1 MGKKGSTGA
10 SAGRLGGRLAAGKRL
25 KNRLRRLPTVKVI
38 DKAEKNKKKK
48 RKEQAAAASAPMV
61 SASLM
66 AIANSIADALKLTP
80 RRKDLVLLGASAGY
94 AAHQAIVQES
104 APGGS
109 GSSAAAGLQQQQP
122 QQAQKAFSTPAE
134 AAPPPH
140 GKTRASSSLVTE
152 LQRTKKQKQEQAEAA
167 QRARS
172 ASEGAGSSSDPL
184 PPVLG
189 QGRRGEQL
197 VVQAKSSYGANKTYF
212 WADVVDVCRRIED
225 KNDPLKKVDLDL
237 EDEHGQPFFKVPRN
251 SAVKWLKDDHDVMRS
266 KTPPQR
272 GVSGT
277 SHWRVELE
285 VRGRTSLD
293 KPGPDTVLGQAAEDK
308 LMLEICESARM
319 GWAYVMLASNSAHS
333 LLGASPPARRGSLRR
348 LKSHALSSPALPI
361 PSTHH
366 LSIGLLHALF
376 SHVALPQ
383 QR

>member
-10 SAGRLGGRLAAGKRL
+10 SAGRLGGRLAAGKKL

-38 DKAEKNKKKK
+38 DKAEKKKKKK
-48 RKEQAAAASAPMV
+48 RKEQAAAASASPMV

-94 AAHQAIVQES
+94 AAHQAILQEA

-109 GSSAAAGLQQQQP
+109 SSSAAAGLQQQQP

-172 ASEGAGSSSDPL
+172 ASEGTGSSSDPL

-197 VVQAKSSYGANKTYF
+197 G
-212 WADVVDVCRRIED
+212 I
-225 KNDPLKKVDLDL
+225 
-237 EDEHGQPFFKVPRN
+237 
-251 SAVKWLKDDHDVMRS
+251 RS
-266 KTPPQR
+266 K
-272 GVSGT
+272 
-277 SHWRVELE
+277 L
-285 VRGRTSLD
+285 SLD
-293 KPGPDTVLGQAAEDK
+293 
-308 LMLEICESARM
+308 
-319 GWAYVMLASNSAHS
+319 GWLWRQV
-333 LLGASPPARRGSLRR
+333 
-348 LKSHALSSPALPI
+348 
-361 PSTHH
+361 
-366 LSIGLLHALF
+366 
-376 SHVALPQ
+376 
-383 QR
+383 